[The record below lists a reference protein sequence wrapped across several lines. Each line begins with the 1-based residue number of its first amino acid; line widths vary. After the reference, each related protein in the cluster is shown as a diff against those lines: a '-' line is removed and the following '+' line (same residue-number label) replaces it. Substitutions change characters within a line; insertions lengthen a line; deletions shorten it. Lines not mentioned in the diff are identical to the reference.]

1 MFKKTDI
8 DLKTLQAGSM
18 WTKREFPSE
27 RVDKLIHPLTTFR
40 RCKHDGIS
48 TCLRRNNNNLLKQ
61 KLCIEE
67 LGQRHSAV
75 MCTGLYLKLNEY
87 LSGQRGPL

>member
-27 RVDKLIHPLTTFR
+27 RVDKLMEN
-40 RCKHDGIS
+40 
-48 TCLRRNNNNLLKQ
+48 CLGSLPRAYP
-61 KLCIEE
+61 
-67 LGQRHSAV
+67 H
-75 MCTGLYLKLNEY
+75 
-87 LSGQRGPL
+87 